1 MDGVMGGRW
10 EVKYQWCPDGLFH
23 GLSLEQHRSVM
34 NSNLRGNMRDVCVSI
49 GVHRLCVSDT
59 LIFLKHFGRKIYVFL
74 VDFLRKFPVVECRKA
89 KI

>member
-49 GVHRLCVSDT
+49 GVHILCVSDT
-59 LIFLKHFGRKIYVFL
+59 LIFLNILEGRFMCVWLIS
-74 VDFLRKFPVVECRKA
+74 
-89 KI
+89 

>member
-1 MDGVMGGRW
+1 MGGRW

-34 NSNLRGNMRDVCVSI
+34 NSNLRGNMRDVCISAGLHQLSVSNMLFFFQ
-49 GVHRLCVSDT
+49 RT
-59 LIFLKHFGRKIYVFL
+59 GRKICVHFHAMCL
-74 VDFLRKFPVVECRKA
+74 NLQSSIGKL